1 MIRFSDNWK
10 RWIAAGV
17 LGVFC
22 LSVTG
27 CYDAAARMARKSA
40 RAAYGADSKAY
51 QEFPGD
57 PIALATVKN
66 IAFIPFDSVA
76 PQDGFNST
84 AFTTALASQLA
95 TRGEVRVFYPQ
106 EIMKITEVE
115 NRKANAHNMRL
126 QERVA
131 MGEDL
136 SKLSREERTRM
147 TMLDPIH
154 SIDDAVKVGRLINAD
169 AVVMGMIT
177 DYDPYMRPK
186 MCLTIKVVATGASD
200 VAANAL
206 ADLSQ
211 WGVPRS
217 ATTAR
222 GIVWYMQQNF
232 DSRDSDI
239 GRNVWVYGV
248 SKHTEDRP
256 SDVQSY
262 IYSMGQYYDYVGS
275 VLARSMMGAR
285 QQAVAEAEARAL
297 AEAQKRQL
305 AQEGVRNKIRAL
317 TDPHFE
323 VPNADAVMNRN
334 LVDERDKGWRPDVY
348 NIQHP
353 DKKQLLNTYVDPRLV
368 QEQMNAMR

>member
-1 MIRFSDNWK
+1 MSLNVRNLLFTLCL
-10 RWIAAGV
+10 
-17 LGVFC
+17 LGVC
-22 LSVTG
+22 LSAAG
-27 CYDAAARMARKSA
+27 CYDAAARMARKGA

-57 PIALATVKN
+57 PVALATVKN

-95 TRGEVRVFYPQ
+95 SRGEVRVFYPQ
-106 EIMKITEVE
+106 EIMKIAEIE
-115 NRKANAHNMRL
+115 NRKANAHNVRL
-126 QERVA
+126 QERIE
-131 MGEDL
+131 MHEEL
-136 SKLSREERTRM
+136 SKLPKDERERKP
-147 TMLDPIH
+147 MLDPVRKM
-154 SIDDAVKVGRLINAD
+154 DDAVMLGRLLNAD

-186 MCLTIKVVATGASD
+186 MCLTIKVIATGASD

-232 DSRDSDI
+232 DSRDPDI
-239 GRNVWVYGV
+239 GRNVWAYGV
-248 SKHTEDRP
+248 TKHTEDRP

-262 IYSMGQYYDYVGS
+262 VISMGQYYDYVGS
-275 VLARSMMGAR
+275 VLARSLMGAR

-323 VPNADAVMNRN
+323 VPDATAVMGRN
-334 LVDERDKGWRPDVY
+334 LTDERDKGWRPDVY
-348 NIQHP
+348 NIQNP
-353 DKKQLLNTYVDPRLV
+353 DKKQLINTYVDPRLV
-368 QEQMNAMR
+368 QEQINAMR

>member
-1 MIRFSDNWK
+1 MRDINGRK
-10 RWIAAGV
+10 IA
-17 LGVFC
+17 
-22 LSVTG
+22 VTVMALIGSLFAAG
-27 CYDAAARMARKSA
+27 CYDEMARAARKGA
-40 RAAYGADSKAY
+40 RAAYGADTKSY

-57 PIALATVKN
+57 PIAIATVKN

-76 PQDGFNST
+76 PQDGFNSIT
-84 AFTTALASQLA
+84 FTTAMASQLA
-95 TRGEVRVFYPQ
+95 TRGEVRVFYPH

-115 NRKANAHNMRL
+115 NRKANAHNVRL

-136 SKLSREERTRM
+136 SKLSRDERTRM
-147 TMLDPIH
+147 QMLDPVR
-154 SIDDAVKVGRLINAD
+154 SIDDAVKVGRLLGAD

-200 VAANAL
+200 TAASAL

-239 GRNVWVYGV
+239 GRNVWAYGV
-248 SKHTEDRP
+248 TKHTEDRP
-256 SDVQSY
+256 TDVESY
-262 IYSMGQYYDYVGS
+262 IYCMSQYYDYVGS
-275 VLARSMMGAR
+275 VLARAMMGAR

-297 AEAQKRQL
+297 AEAQKRQV

-323 VPNADAVMNRN
+323 VPDAQAVMNRN
-334 LVDERDKGWRPDVY
+334 VTDEREKGWRPDLY
-348 NIQHP
+348 NLQHP
-353 DKKQLLNTYVDPRLV
+353 DKKQLLNTYVDPKYV
-368 QEQMNAMR
+368 QEQVQAMQ